1 MHGFTEPI
9 HYVPT
14 VLIRNVKLR
23 AALWRKQTCAAAPI
37 WKPSLWNHSLLM
49 EAIGLFVMGIFGHL
63 CPWSLELKD
72 NFVVDCTFFYM
83 VRQSVGYFFWF
94 VMFFFES
101 IFWNAFDSLQKIYF
115 RKFTQEIRQLIP
127 SNNFLHEHVCVFCI
141 LQWCSLSCR
150 KWLIFNLTWR
160 L

>member
-37 WKPSLWNHSLLM
+37 WKPSLWNHSLLV
-49 EAIGLFVMGIFGHL
+49 EAIGSFVMGIFGHL

-83 VRQSVGYFFWF
+83 VWQSVGYFFWF
-94 VMFFFES
+94 VMFFFWKY
-101 IFWNAFDSLQKIYF
+101 ILKCFW
-115 RKFTQEIRQLIP
+115 FTPENSFQEIYTGNKAADSFQ
-127 SNNFLHEHVCVFCI
+127 
-141 LQWCSLSCR
+141 
-150 KWLIFNLTWR
+150 
-160 L
+160 